1 MFLNYAIMKH
11 GKLLP
16 LLRNQVIKIMNK
28 IIYLVSF
35 ALFLCLFLSG
45 CVAREIDMFEN
56 RTINNLKE
64 KAAT

>member
-1 MFLNYAIMKH
+1 MQL

-16 LLRNQVIKIMNK
+16 LLHNQVKKIMNK
-28 IIYLVSF
+28 TIYLVSF

-56 RTINNLKE
+56 RTVNNLKE
-64 KAAT
+64 RSAT